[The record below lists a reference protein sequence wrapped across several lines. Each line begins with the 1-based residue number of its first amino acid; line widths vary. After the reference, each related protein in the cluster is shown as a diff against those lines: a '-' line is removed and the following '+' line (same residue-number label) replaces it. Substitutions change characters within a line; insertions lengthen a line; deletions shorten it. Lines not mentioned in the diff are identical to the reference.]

1 MASAMPVLQARG
13 DGRVERRTDRH
24 PSWGATLEWRA
35 ERTGRAMKA
44 SWLWAA
50 VDLRRRWRAVVLMT
64 TLAGLAGGFALTAF
78 LGARRTASAWPRFRA
93 ETLASD
99 AFVSIPS
106 RPDPEL
112 ADELAAMPGVID
124 AASFAYAAV
133 TLPAVMEG
141 GAFAATDDRLLRTVH
156 RGRLLE
162 GRRPDPSRADEIVV
176 NPVMASA
183 AGVRA
188 GQRIRLVGV
197 GDSQFSKEVT
207 VVGVL
212 LTDNDLALNTGFPSA
227 LLTPAFY
234 KAHLHEVDF
243 GRVNQFVRL
252 EPGESAVASF
262 RDRLIERYGAEGGVL
277 VGDTNEEA
285 TGIRNALRLQATALA
300 LLAAIAAA
308 ASVVAVGQALARH
321 VGSTATDGHT
331 LHALGMTSGER
342 TWGSMA
348 TVAVVAF
355 TGAVLAVGTA
365 IAASPLVPTG
375 LARQVELDKGIKV
388 DLVAVGGGGLALA
401 VLVAAAGYGTARRV
415 VRLRGSKPAQPSSRV
430 AAPLSPAATVGLVT
444 AMGPGS
450 RRTRGPTRS
459 AIAAAFFG
467 GLGVAAAAT
476 FAASLDHLLE
486 TPRLYGWN
494 FDASVGV
501 GGDDPL
507 RIDQAIAGLVAD
519 PDVEQIAAHELSFLT
534 VGGRTVETV
543 VLHQQKG
550 SPIRPTLA
558 AGRPPLAPD
567 EIILGATTIDALA
580 VELGDR
586 VEAVGKD
593 GPVPM
598 VVVGEGIFPVMGEGG
613 TTEGAA
619 ILPEAASDLRLEESR
634 GRLIMVGVLPGLDAV
649 QVIGRHTD
657 LPTFLPMPP
666 AQIQN
671 LRLVSSAPWLLAAFL
686 AALGTAAVGHALV
699 MSVRAGR
706 RDLAVL
712 KALGFVRRQVHATV
726 HWQASAMVAMGLIPG
741 VPLGMAVGR
750 WVWRL
755 AARSTGAL
763 VEPVMAVAVL
773 TAVVAAAFLLANVIA
788 AVPARTAGRTHP
800 AAVLGA
806 E

>member
-1 MASAMPVLQARG
+1 
-13 DGRVERRTDRH
+13 
-24 PSWGATLEWRA
+24 
-35 ERTGRAMKA
+35 MKA

-64 TLAGLAGGFALTAF
+64 MLAGLAGGFALTAF

-124 AASFAYAAV
+124 AASFVYAAV

-141 GAFAATDDRLLRTVH
+141 GAFAATDERLLRTVH
-156 RGRLLE
+156 RGRLIE

-212 LTDNDLALNTGFPSA
+212 LTDNDLALNTGFPTA

-234 KAHLHEVDF
+234 KAYLLEVDF

-252 EPGESAVASF
+252 EPDESAVAAF

-285 TGIRNALRLQATALA
+285 IGIRNALRLQATTLA

-348 TVAVVAF
+348 AVVVVAF
-355 TGAVLAVGTA
+355 SGAVLAVGIA

-375 LARQVELDKGIKV
+375 LARQVESDKGIKV
-388 DLVAVGGGGLALA
+388 ELVAVGGGGLALA
-401 VLVAAAGYGTARRV
+401 VLVAGAGYGAARRV
-415 VRLRGSKPAQPSSRV
+415 ARLRGSEPAQSSASRV
-430 AAPLSPAATVGLVT
+430 AAPLSPAASVGLVT
-444 AMGPGS
+444 AMGRGS
-450 RRTRGPTRS
+450 TRTRGPTRS

-519 PDVEQIAAHELSFLT
+519 PDVDQLAAHELSFLT
-534 VGGRTVETV
+534 VAGRTVETV

-567 EIILGATTIDALA
+567 EIILGATTIEALA

-649 QVIGRHTD
+649 QVAGRHTD

-726 HWQASAMVAMGLIPG
+726 HWQASAMVALGLIPG

-755 AARSTGAL
+755 AAQSTGAL

-800 AAVLGA
+800 AAVLQA